1 MQYHVL
7 DPRHSSDT
15 SPYLGVFHA
24 ELRVDEG
31 LAEVHVEDALGGGG
45 GGGGDCSAAA
55 IVSLRKRP
63 VHHLRVV
70 RCTPR
75 RAASLNL
82 HYVSCVC
89 EKGLL

>member
-1 MQYHVL
+1 MQYHLL

-31 LAEVHVEDALGGGG
+31 FAEVHVEDALGGGG
-45 GGGGDCSAAA
+45 GGGGDGGAAA
-55 IVSLRKRP
+55 LVSLRKRP

-70 RCTPR
+70 RCSSR
-75 RAASLNL
+75 RAVSLNL
-82 HYVSCVC
+82 YYVSCVC
-89 EKGLL
+89 EIGLL